1 MKRKVWFIISVQ
13 DDVEDW
19 SHDWGGEFY
28 SCKEAAVCRA
38 AELQDYA
45 ADAKF
50 IVKMGEIS
58 LPRKAGK

>member
-1 MKRKVWFIISVQ
+1 MKRKVWFILSVQ

-28 SCKEAAVCRA
+28 TDKMAAVCRA
-38 AELQDYA
+38 HELSELCGDVT
-45 ADAKF
+45 F
-50 IVKMGEIS
+50 LVKMGEVS